1 MRQKFINAVHHRA
14 RTMLA
19 ALRLTTALFAAA
31 LPVRFYRL
39 SISGCL
45 GEDMN
50 GCVERT
56 KNAELKR
63 TVGIE
68 TFESD
73 D

>member
-1 MRQKFINAVHHRA
+1 MRQKFITAVHHRA

-19 ALRLTTALFAAA
+19 ALRLTTALFATAF
-31 LPVRFYRL
+31 LVRSYRL

-45 GEDMN
+45 GDDMN
-50 GCVERT
+50 GCVE
-56 KNAELKR
+56 R